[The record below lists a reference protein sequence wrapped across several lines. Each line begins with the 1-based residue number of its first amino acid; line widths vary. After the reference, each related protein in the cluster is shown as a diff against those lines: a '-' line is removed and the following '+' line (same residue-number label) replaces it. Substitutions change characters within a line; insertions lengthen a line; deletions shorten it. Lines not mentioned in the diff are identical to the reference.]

1 MLNVLLGDIINWKGE
16 KKKRREKEKKK
27 KILRVYMH
35 EHEFLSE
42 RMWVQRLHY
51 GTNSLQLQL

>member
-27 KILRVYMH
+27 KILRVCMH

>member
-27 KILRVYMH
+27 KILRVHMH